1 MRTTGWIQ
9 HNLLASTVTMADS
22 CVNKNNN
29 SSTYHNKWFFGLKL
43 GAARKALIRW
53 TEERYTGKDKKV
65 CGNIYGHYLNYKIA
79 NILHE
84 TKRDGTQDFFEH
96 FNIITLRNG
105 FFFVAGCLFE
115 GKKPLLEI
123 NEVL

>member
-43 GAARKALIRW
+43 GAVRKALIRW

-96 FNIITLRNG
+96 FNMYGYYVVKDIFR
-105 FFFVAGCLFE
+105 AGW
-115 GKKPLLEI
+115 
-123 NEVL
+123 